1 MKIAVSMKEDWFPF
15 IQRTFHVALAGFR
28 LTLQSAWYIRPF
40 TELIRLIA
48 PILTKLQLTYY
59 LNLISKDLV
68 YYARHIWEHSFETI
82 KALHELFS
90 TVRIFF
96 LEISKCSLTRRT
108 QVSLL
113 AISNPLVTSR
123 ILQNLLD
130 FESEVEIALIKSEDT
145 DKLPLFEHVSVSSQ
159 VNPP

>member
-1 MKIAVSMKEDWFPF
+1 MKQDWFPF

-40 TELIRLIA
+40 TELITLIA

-68 YYARHIWEHSFETI
+68 YYARHFWEHSFETI

-96 LEISKCSLTRRT
+96 LGNIEVIANQENTGVFACYFKS
-108 QVSLL
+108 
-113 AISNPLVTSR
+113 TS
-123 ILQNLLD
+123 IFQN
-130 FESEVEIALIKSEDT
+130 IAKPTGL
-145 DKLPLFEHVSVSSQ
+145 
-159 VNPP
+159 